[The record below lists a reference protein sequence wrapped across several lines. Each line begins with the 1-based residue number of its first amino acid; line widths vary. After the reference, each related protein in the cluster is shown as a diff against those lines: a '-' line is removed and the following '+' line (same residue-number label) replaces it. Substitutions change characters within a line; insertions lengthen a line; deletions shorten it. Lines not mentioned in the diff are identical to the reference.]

1 MKQKRIYMAL
11 ALLLTVLAANAQ
23 NKVKAYF
30 TTKEMPDMLKFAP
43 APPDSTSAPPS
54 HHGMR
59 LHFPEMA
66 LIPADTAS

>member
-30 TTKEMPDMLKFAP
+30 TTKEMPDMLNLLLPLQIAHRP
-43 APPDSTSAPPS
+43 HPHTM
-54 HHGMR
+54 G
-59 LHFPEMA
+59 
-66 LIPADTAS
+66 